1 MAQRVEVLLVDDIDG
16 SAAETTIR
24 FGLDGQAYE
33 IDLNGKHA
41 TALRDVLGPYADK
54 ARRTTTANGKRP
66 RGRGPAGR
74 AVPAATFRSA
84 SPSGQLDPER
94 RREIRAWAKTSG
106 QFGDVPERGRLSSTI
121 IAAYNAAH
129 GLA

>member
-16 SAAETTIR
+16 SQAETTIR

-33 IDLNGKHA
+33 IDLNAKHA
-41 TALRDVLGPYADK
+41 TALRGVLGPYADK
-54 ARRTTTANGKRP
+54 ARRTTANGSKRK
-66 RGRGPAGR
+66 GRR
-74 AVPAATFRSA
+74 AAPAATFRSA
-84 SPSGQLDPER
+84 APSGQLDPER
-94 RREIRAWAKTSG
+94 RREIRAWAQTSG
-106 QFGDVPERGRLSSTI
+106 QFGSVPERGRLSSSI